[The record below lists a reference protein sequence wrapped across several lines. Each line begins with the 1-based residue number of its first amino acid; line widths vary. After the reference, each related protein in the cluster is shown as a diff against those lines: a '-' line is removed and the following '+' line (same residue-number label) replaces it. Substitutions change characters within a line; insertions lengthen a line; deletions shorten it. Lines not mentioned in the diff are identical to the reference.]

1 MSKSEE
7 FNFLIEKLESS
18 KNEEEVYQN
27 LKRLLKESNSK
38 YYKNKIL
45 ENPYF
50 KSLVVDVR
58 EDVLNEI
65 STIRKSLEKEIKSI
79 DDEIIRLLSED
90 KNNPNIDKFKSLKR
104 DCISLIYEIDDRKK
118 DLITLILT

>member
-38 YYKNKIL
+38 YYKSEIL

-58 EDVLNEI
+58 KDVLDEI
-65 STIRKSLEKEIKSI
+65 SIIRDSLTKEIKSI
-79 DDEIIRLLSED
+79 DDEIIKLLAED
-90 KNNPNIDKFKSLKR
+90 KNSPNIDKFKSLKR

-118 DLITLILT
+118 DIITLI

>member
-118 DLITLILT
+118 DIITLI

>member
-38 YYKNKIL
+38 YYKDKIL

-65 STIRKSLEKEIKSI
+65 STIRKSLEKEIQSI
-79 DDEIIRLLSED
+79 DNEIIRLLSED
-90 KNNPNIDKFKSLKR
+90 KNNSNIDKFKSLKR

-118 DLITLILT
+118 DIITLI